1 MKFNQTKI
9 TVNLITCLLGML
21 VLFAANTQA
30 QSTGVTPCEAKIT
43 SLKQG
48 DKVGPSATVRGTAN
62 VPLDGYLWLFARK
75 TSMGNQW
82 WPQAGG
88 AVNPDDTTSE
98 WEAEVFFGIPADI
111 QSNFDVVA
119 VVVNQQTDRD
129 LTKWFSTAHQTRQP
143 VRFPDAISG
152 CPIVRVRVTK
162 IE

>member
-1 MKFNQTKI
+1 MKFNQTRI
-9 TVNLITCLLGML
+9 TLNLMTCLLATF

-30 QSTGVTPCEAKIT
+30 QSTSVTPCEAKIT
-43 SLKQG
+43 SLKPG
-48 DKVGPSATVRGTAN
+48 DKVGASATVRGTSN
-62 VPLDGYLWLFARK
+62 IPVDGYLWIFARK

-88 AVNPDDTTSE
+88 AVKPEDPASE

-119 VVVNQQTDRD
+119 VVVNQQTDKD
-129 LTKWFSTAHQTRQP
+129 LTKWFSTAPAARQP

>member
-1 MKFNQTKI
+1 MKSNQTRI
-9 TVNLITCLLGML
+9 TVNFITCLLVTL
-21 VLFAANTQA
+21 VLFAPNTQA
-30 QSTGVTPCEAKIT
+30 QNTSASPCEAQIT

-48 DKVGPSATVRGTAN
+48 DKVGPSATVRGSAN
-62 VPLDGYLWLFARK
+62 IPVDGYLWLFARK

-88 AVNPDDTTSE
+88 AIKPEGPNNE

-119 VVVNQQTDRD
+119 VVVNQQTDKG

-152 CPIVRVRVTK
+152 CPIARVRVTK
-162 IE
+162 I